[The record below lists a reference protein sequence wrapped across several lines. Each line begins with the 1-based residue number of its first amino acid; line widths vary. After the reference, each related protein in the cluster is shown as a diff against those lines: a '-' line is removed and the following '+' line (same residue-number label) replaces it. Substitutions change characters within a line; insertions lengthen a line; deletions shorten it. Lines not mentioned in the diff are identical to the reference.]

1 MTREEAALKLTL
13 HLHALGMLMPED
25 WLKENGE
32 GSELQE
38 AFRIA
43 LDVLKGEE
51 ISSAFNEAAI
61 TKLMARYLGTTPE
74 RLVELVQADKDGAAC
89 D

>member
-1 MTREEAALKLTL
+1 MSREEAALKLTL

-43 LDVLKGEE
+43 LDVLKGVE
-51 ISSAFNEAAI
+51 IDQFKCLDFEAM
-61 TKLMARYLGTTPE
+61 TRG
-74 RLVELVQADKDGAAC
+74 
-89 D
+89 